1 MGWIMLDVS
10 KLTTADFDGTV
21 TVNGHTHGWFDDMD
35 RGNRRVTVFTVTGQP
50 TIIGVVKIDDST
62 ENSEFIDYCFDCTGP
77 LNYWEFNEKTGEE
90 IARYVAGVLA

>member
-1 MGWIMLDVS
+1 MLDVS

-35 RGNRRVTVFTVTGQP
+35 RGNRRVTVFAVTGQP
-50 TIIGVVKIDDST
+50 MIIGVVKIDHNT
-62 ENSEFIDYCFDCTGP
+62 EGAELSDYCFDNTGP
-77 LNYWEFNEKTGEE
+77 LNYFEFADKSDEE